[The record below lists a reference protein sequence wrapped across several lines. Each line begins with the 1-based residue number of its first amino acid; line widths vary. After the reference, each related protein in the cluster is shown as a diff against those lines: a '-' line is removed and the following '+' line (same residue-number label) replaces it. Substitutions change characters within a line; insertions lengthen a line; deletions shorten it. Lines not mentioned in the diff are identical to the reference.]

1 MTYRDLWLGAGLAVL
16 SALLY
21 LVVIPVGVRVPS
33 SVRSPVMSPDFWP
46 NIIALFMLGV
56 SALLLLRGVIA
67 WRRGEIIAHRSTEA
81 IGEDESAGWNG
92 QLRALAVILL
102 MFVYYWLILKIGLVP
117 ASMFAMLA
125 VGLTNSRPKLWLLLI
140 ATPVL
145 PMLIYLFF
153 YEVASVP
160 IPGGEWLV
168 FP

>member
-56 SALLLLRGVIA
+56 STLLVLRGVIA
-67 WRRGEIIAHRSTEA
+67 WRRGEIIDHRSTAA

-102 MFVYYWLILKIGLVP
+102 LFVYYWLILKIGLVP
-117 ASMFAMLA
+117 ASMFTMLA
-125 VGLTNSRPKLWLLLI
+125 VGLTTSRPKLWLLLI

-160 IPGGEWLV
+160 IPGGDWLV

>member
-1 MTYRDLWLGAGLAVL
+1 V
-16 SALLY
+16 
-21 LVVIPVGVRVPS
+21 
-33 SVRSPVMSPDFWP
+33 
-46 NIIALFMLGV
+46 
-56 SALLLLRGVIA
+56 
-67 WRRGEIIAHRSTEA
+67 
-81 IGEDESAGWNG
+81 
-92 QLRALAVILL
+92 RALAVILL

-125 VGLTNSRPKLWLLLI
+125 VGLTNARPKLWLLLI